1 MGQKCWIENLPV
13 DEECIIVWGQFHC
26 FCSSSP
32 PCQNKKRLLE
42 WILYGNAIDN
52 EISWCWGCCSSAA
65 AIWWKHCQSHIQES
79 WVLLPKKLLSRLKQ
93 ATNNLTPTLTVKL
106 LNIKQQQLDNIA
118 KLSASP
124 SYHHCF
130 HQHQYQ
136 QLLSHIW
143 TPGNL
148 DRCLEMAKIAPSHT
162 YNIYWHSWFGPILN
176 NFERL
181 EVSFAESSLPIVWL
195 SASEASALFKPERSY
210 LITKLKFLLPR

>member
-1 MGQKCWIENLPV
+1 M
-13 DEECIIVWGQFHC
+13 
-26 FCSSSP
+26 
-32 PCQNKKRLLE
+32 
-42 WILYGNAIDN
+42 
-52 EISWCWGCCSSAA
+52 
-65 AIWWKHCQSHIQES
+65 KHFQRHNWPES

-93 ATNNLTPTLTVKL
+93 ATNNLTPTLTVKM

-148 DRCLEMAKIAPSHT
+148 DRCLEMAKLAPSQT

>member
-93 ATNNLTPTLTVKL
+93 ATNNLTPTLTVKM
-106 LNIKQQQLDNIA
+106 LNIKQLSILPSCQLHLAITIA
-118 KLSASP
+118 FINTS
-124 SYHHCF
+124 
-130 HQHQYQ
+130 
-136 QLLSHIW
+136 
-143 TPGNL
+143 T
-148 DRCLEMAKIAPSHT
+148 
-162 YNIYWHSWFGPILN
+162 N
-176 NFERL
+176 NFWAIFGHL
-181 EVSFAESSLPIVWL
+181 ETWIGAW
-195 SASEASALFKPERSY
+195 KWQ
-210 LITKLKFLLPR
+210 K

>member
-1 MGQKCWIENLPV
+1 ML
-13 DEECIIVWGQFHC
+13 
-26 FCSSSP
+26 
-32 PCQNKKRLLE
+32 RLLQF
-42 WILYGNAIDN
+42 
-52 EISWCWGCCSSAA
+52 CGCHMM
-65 AIWWKHCQSHIQES
+65 KT
-79 WVLLPKKLLSRLKQ
+79 LPKPYPRELSAFAKETAFTTKTGYKQ
-93 ATNNLTPTLTVKL
+93 SDSNFNCENVKY
-106 LNIKQQQLDNIA
+106 QTAVNIA

>member
-93 ATNNLTPTLTVKL
+93 ATNNLTPFFSSVFDTLSGVFITL
-106 LNIKQQQLDNIA
+106 YDQQFTGFWLAD
-118 KLSASP
+118 
-124 SYHHCF
+124 
-130 HQHQYQ
+130 
-136 QLLSHIW
+136 QLL
-143 TPGNL
+143 
-148 DRCLEMAKIAPSHT
+148 KIVKK
-162 YNIYWHSWFGPILN
+162 PI
-176 NFERL
+176 
-181 EVSFAESSLPIVWL
+181 SSL
-195 SASEASALFKPERSY
+195 
-210 LITKLKFLLPR
+210 TQHLK